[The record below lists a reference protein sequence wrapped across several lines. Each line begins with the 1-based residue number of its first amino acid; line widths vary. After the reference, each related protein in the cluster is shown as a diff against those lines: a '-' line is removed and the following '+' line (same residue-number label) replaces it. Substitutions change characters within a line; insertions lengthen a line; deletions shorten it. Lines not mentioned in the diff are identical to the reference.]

1 LGVLSSLGAFVRAGW
16 PQLDEAAR
24 MAFLD
29 DPSIPTYSIRVM
41 RNGTEAEITG
51 GFKYGLTDDFR
62 RILQA
67 SSQIKV
73 VHLDSIGGRIGEAAK
88 LNDLLKS
95 RGLDTYVSSGCY
107 SACTI
112 AFAAGRRRILRD
124 GAVLG
129 FHAPTFPGIT
139 KTDMESALVSQRH
152 VFTEAGFDKSFI
164 DKALATPSSDMWKP
178 SVDILTAAHVITG
191 LSDGTDFAI
200 SGLGANLSRDRVA
213 VMMTKNAPIL
223 RAMQSRYPKDFDH
236 IIDAY
241 YDGYV
246 KGETE
251 SEETNQ
257 SRAGIVSVIERL
269 RATADDAVLVDIASL
284 YADQF
289 AALGAKI
296 RRPATDMPPAAPPA
310 PASMATCR
318 HRFLPGRASSAGASL
333 KRQNPGIRPRMRSWW
348 TFGKK

>member
-1 LGVLSSLGAFVRAGW
+1 V
-16 PQLDEAAR
+16 
-24 MAFLD
+24 
-29 DPSIPTYSIRVM
+29 
-41 RNGTEAEITG
+41 
-51 GFKYGLTDDFR
+51 
-62 RILQA
+62 
-67 SSQIKV
+67 
-73 VHLDSIGGRIGEAAK
+73 
-88 LNDLLKS
+88 
-95 RGLDTYVSSGCY
+95 
-107 SACTI
+107 
-112 AFAAGRRRILRD
+112 
-124 GAVLG
+124 
-129 FHAPTFPGIT
+129 
-139 KTDMESALVSQRH
+139 
-152 VFTEAGFDKSFI
+152 GFDKSFI

-246 KGETE
+246 NGETE

-289 AALGAKI
+289 AALGAKN
-296 RRPATDMPPAAPPA
+296 PAACYRYASGGTTSTSFDGDLPASLFAREGELSRRIVETAKPRDPA
-310 PASMATCR
+310 PDAVVVDLWKKVSAQLAAKGLGDDPFELLNSNAVNAGKYGEYCSLSVTFYR
-318 HRFLPGRASSAGASL
+318 QIALLPPDEAGIL
-333 KRQNPGIRPRMRSWW
+333 MRSML
-348 TFGKK
+348 TTK